1 MRDVCL
7 PLAAQRGQALIESVL
22 LLSLLTLLLHA
33 ALGLGRAQRGHAAG
47 QFQPQG
53 RHDRRA
59 RAGHVL
65 HDVRNGVALRGVA
78 QVARGGSASA
88 ASQSLRNDWLG
99 EARLLQVRADTTVAM
114 PPPFSG
120 LRISRQVQV
129 LSGAGHAG

>member
-33 ALGLGRAQRGHAAG
+33 ALGLGRAQLAAMQLGNSSRKAAATAARGQAMSM
-47 QFQPQG
+47 
-53 RHDRRA
+53 
-59 RAGHVL
+59 

-99 EARLLQVRADTTVAM
+99 EARLVQVRADTTVAM

-120 LRISRQVQV
+120 CASVARSRC
-129 LSGAGHAG
+129 

>member
-53 RHDRRA
+53 RHDHD
-59 RAGHVL
+59 RAG
-65 HDVRNGVALRGVA
+65 RPCPCTTCAMA
-78 QVARGGSASA
+78 WPCA
-88 ASQSLRNDWLG
+88 ASRSGSRRIRVRREPVLRNDWLG
-99 EARLLQVRADTTVAM
+99 EARLVQVRADTTVAM

-129 LSGAGHAG
+129 LSGRDMHG